1 MKNKELVSEIV
12 QTILK
17 TTKNLTTEKGSPECR
32 FGPFSFPLNG
42 RGELPTAGVAV
53 NLTLAVEICWDE
65 DRELWRQN
73 FKLRCL
79 GDKDTVTRYIGANYN
94 IYHEEYIQNW
104 VEAVIQDAVR
114 AYGAGATMTRRFVYA
129 GHIFTARPFGGL
141 VPLITTEEDV
151 AHSGSLTEL
160 GEKARLVLSQ
170 KAKYILV
177 NSWGGDLALEFFTT
191 LEDAQAVMLSEI
203 QKEFLKNELG
213 GEKDWAKLEAAYY
226 ADGTVEFRVAED
238 DAPTFGINK
247 LNAWADMDGEESDV
261 WHIFECQA
269 GALI

>member
-1 MKNKELVSEIV
+1 MKNNELVNEITNKV
-12 QTILK
+12 LGLTQTLA
-17 TTKNLTTEKGSPECR
+17 TEANRGNN

-42 RGELPTAGVAV
+42 KGMLPSVAV
-53 NLTLAVEICWDE
+53 NLTMTVDLCWDE
-65 DRELWRQN
+65 DQALWSQD
-73 FKLRCL
+73 FKLLCL
-79 GDKDTVTRYIGANYN
+79 GSNKTVTRYIGSNYD
-94 IYHEEYIQNW
+94 IFHEEFIQNW
-104 VEAVIQDAVR
+104 VEQVIKDSVL

-129 GHIFTARPFGGL
+129 GHMFTARPFGGL

-151 AHSGSLTEL
+151 AHSGSLAEL

-170 KAKYILV
+170 PAKYILV
-177 NSWGGDLALEFFTT
+177 NNWDGDLALEFFTT

-203 QKEFLKNELG
+203 RKEFLKNALG

-238 DAPTFGINK
+238 DDPTFGINK